1 MISIICSTRF
11 FKAMVDGYISGED
24 IINFLEI
31 GREIEN
37 SRITEIKNLI
47 SAPKSSL
54 DGNNAIKILSN
65 KDTIEGDSKENIKAE
80 STESVV
86 EFITDLDI
94 ECKLI
99 GEIKKVE
106 ASRILAESFNEN
118 KLHSTVN
125 FKKARKENN
134 KCKWY

>member
-1 MISIICSTRF
+1 MLNLIFQGHGSIPE
-11 FKAMVDGYISGED
+11 ED

-31 GREIEN
+31 GREIEI

-54 DGNNAIKILSN
+54 DGNNAIKIVSN
-65 KDTIEGDSKENIKAE
+65 QDTIEADSKENIKAE

-106 ASRILAESFNEN
+106 ASRILAESFNKN